1 MARPQKEGV
10 DYFPVDCQF
19 SDSAKFIGAEFGL
32 IGYGCLVRMWQKIY
46 GGKGYYTKWDD
57 DVALMFAQENK
68 VGVNV
73 VKEVISA
80 CIRRGIFDRDMF
92 DRYGILTSEGIQE
105 RYAEA
110 TERRVSQKIEGR
122 YLLIAM
128 PSNWVN
134 VDNNPINVDNNPINV
149 DDNSQSKVNNN
160 KLNNINTI
168 KTSAGAP
175 ARYNK
180 KLDPPS
186 GSEVFVYFRDEHDAG
201 SPSTE
206 TAGFMAYNQNRG
218 WACLPDWKAA
228 ADLWMARKR

>member
-19 SDSAKFIGAEFGL
+19 SDSVKFIGAEFGL

-46 GGKGYYTKWDD
+46 GGKGYYTRWDD

-134 VDNNPINVDNNPINV
+134 VDNNPINVDNNLENV
-149 DDNSQSKVNNN
+149 DENSQSKVNNN

-168 KTSAGAP
+168 KTFAGAP

-180 KLDPPS
+180 KINPPN
-186 GSEVFVYFRDEHDAG
+186 GSEVFIYFRDEHDSD

-206 TAGFMAYNQNRG
+206 TAGFMAYNQSRG